1 MEKMKETFRR
11 LRFGSDPSY
20 EKRISSMID
29 LTTSSTSSQTQ
40 GTRRL
45 NNNVDENKFL
55 HLDNVTSS
63 KITASSPNLL
73 VPGKGCFIIR
83 HLLYKD
89 TDH

>member
-40 GTRRL
+40 RTRRL
-45 NNNVDENKFL
+45 NNNVDVDKFL
-55 HLDNVTSS
+55 HVTSS